1 MKFTTKLLLF
11 WVSVFLIFYLAVMV
25 ILLVSFGVDAN
36 LGQLMLVFSVTG
48 VLPPMLIT
56 AFFSKKLDYME
67 SENINPPTFR
77 GQKKEVLAFKPRSE
91 GYAFHEV
98 WQIMD
103 RNWII
108 SFSDTQNRVLK
119 FRTDSRIMS
128 WGIGG
133 YVRLTD
139 DNYLEVI
146 VYPIFESSK
155 DEELIMNQTLQM
167 MKTLFDTPPA
177 AN

>member
-11 WVSVFLIFYLAVMV
+11 WISVFLIFYLAVMV
-25 ILLVSFGVDAN
+25 ILLVSFGLDTN

-48 VLPPMLIT
+48 VLPPMVIT

-67 SENINPPTFR
+67 SENTNPPDFK
-77 GQKKEVLAFKPRSE
+77 GQQRAVFAFKPHSA
-91 GYAFHEV
+91 GNAFHEV

-108 SFSDTQNRVLK
+108 SFSDSQGHVLK
-119 FRTDSRIMS
+119 FRTDSRVMS

-133 YVRLTD
+133 YVRLSD
-139 DNYLEVI
+139 DYMLEVV
-146 VYPIFESSK
+146 VYPIFENSK
-155 DEELIMNQTLQM
+155 SEEHFVNQTMQM
-167 MKTLFDTPPA
+167 MKTLFDTPSA
-177 AN
+177 G